1 MSESETNELQD
12 LGQLCFKEEEIMKKI
27 ICCLIA
33 LVLCLGVLPVCA
45 QEEAAM
51 TAGYQNSIIYDVVS
65 DGQGFIPDDFLKVEC
80 TKVDVLSMKQRVDG
94 KYDYTLL
101 LHTGITADEAI
112 EILGDGAR
120 KNTYASDRE
129 LYENHVWLA
138 DDMIYVPLGERSCT
152 HLIGWYGDAIN
163 DTFAIGVEFS
173 VDPAV
178 FDENVLKNKNLAG
191 SEVKMVLALSEDQ
204 AIDDT
209 LETNIR
215 LSDSI
220 AAGRLDNINGKI
232 SEAHRYLAVPAKEKT
247 CGDLMEKLV
256 GAPGVKNAE
265 ITFRKEHLVYVEGQ
279 MSANV
284 VDKEIAEYLYR
295 YEPANEYEEAW
306 ANRFTPFPYYEPNI
320 DPVIWFEGKKVGTT
334 KVNIGVGSRAMGF
347 YGELEVIVYLKGDVN
362 KDEKV
367 EVDDALVTL
376 QGSVKKVDLSEDQ
389 VVAAKFGKEGAVT
402 ATDALRVLKCAV
414 DK

>member
-1 MSESETNELQD
+1 
-12 LGQLCFKEEEIMKKI
+12 MKKI

-129 LYENHVWLA
+129 LYENHVWL
-138 DDMIYVPLGERSCT
+138 DRDTIYVPLGERSCT
-152 HLIGWYGDAIN
+152 HLMGWSGDAIN

-178 FDENVLKNKNLAG
+178 FDEIAIKNKNFA
-191 SEVKMVLALSEDQ
+191 SSDVEMVLALSEDQ

-209 LETNIR
+209 LVTNIR

-295 YEPANEYEEAW
+295 YEPANEYEEAMAGDRIYPVNW
-306 ANRFTPFPYYEPNI
+306 EPNI

-334 KVNIGVGSRAMGF
+334 KVNIGVGSEAMSF
-347 YGELEVIVYLKGDVN
+347 YGELEVIVYLNGDVN

-367 EVDDALVTL
+367 EVDDALVAL

>member
-1 MSESETNELQD
+1 
-12 LGQLCFKEEEIMKKI
+12 MKKI

-129 LYENHVWLA
+129 LYENHVWL
-138 DDMIYVPLGERSCT
+138 DRDTIYVPLGERSCT
-152 HLIGWYGDAIN
+152 HLMGWSGDAIN

-178 FDENVLKNKNLAG
+178 FDEIAIKNKNFA
-191 SEVKMVLALSEDQ
+191 SSDVEMVLALSEDQ

-209 LETNIR
+209 LVTNIR

-256 GAPGVKNAE
+256 GAPGIKNAE

-295 YEPANEYEEAW
+295 YEPANEYEEAMAGDRIYPVNW
-306 ANRFTPFPYYEPNI
+306 EPNI

-334 KVNIGVGSRAMGF
+334 KVNIGVGSEAMSF
-347 YGELEVIVYLKGDVN
+347 YGELEVIVYLNGDVN

-367 EVDDALVTL
+367 EVDDALVAL

>member
-27 ICCLIA
+27 FCCLIA

-129 LYENHVWLA
+129 LYENHVWL
-138 DDMIYVPLGERSCT
+138 DRDTIYVPLGERSCT
-152 HLIGWYGDAIN
+152 HLMGWSGDAIN

-178 FDENVLKNKNLAG
+178 FDEIAIKNKNFA
-191 SEVKMVLALSEDQ
+191 SSDVEMVLALSEDQ

-209 LETNIR
+209 LVTNIR

-295 YEPANEYEEAW
+295 YEPANEYEEAMAGDRIYPVNW
-306 ANRFTPFPYYEPNI
+306 EPNI

-334 KVNIGVGSRAMGF
+334 KVNIGVGSEAMSF
-347 YGELEVIVYLKGDVN
+347 YGELEVIVYLNGDVN

-367 EVDDALVTL
+367 EVDDALVAL

>member
-1 MSESETNELQD
+1 MSESETNEMQD
-12 LGQLCFKEEEIMKKI
+12 LGQLYFKEEENMKKI

-65 DGQGFIPDDFLKVEC
+65 DGQGFVPDDFLKVEC
-80 TKVDVLSMKQRVDG
+80 TKVNVLSMKQRVDG

-152 HLIGWYGDAIN
+152 HLMGWTGDAIN
-163 DTFAIGVEFS
+163 DTFAVGVEFS

-191 SEVKMVLALSEDQ
+191 SEVEMVLALSEDQ

-209 LETNIR
+209 LVTNIR

-247 CGDLMEKLV
+247 CGDQMCIRDSRRPKGEKILLYLWLRPEMT
-256 GAPGVKNAE
+256 GP
-265 ITFRKEHLVYVEGQ
+265 
-279 MSANV
+279 MSA
-284 VDKEIAEYLYR
+284 A
-295 YEPANEYEEAW
+295 
-306 ANRFTPFPYYEPNI
+306 
-320 DPVIWFEGKKVGTT
+320 
-334 KVNIGVGSRAMGF
+334 
-347 YGELEVIVYLKGDVN
+347 IV
-362 KDEKV
+362 
-367 EVDDALVTL
+367 L
-376 QGSVKKVDLSEDQ
+376 QD
-389 VVAAKFGKEGAVT
+389 T
-402 ATDALRVLKCAV
+402 A
-414 DK
+414 

>member
-12 LGQLCFKEEEIMKKI
+12 LGQLYFKEEEIMKKI

-129 LYENHVWLA
+129 LYENHVWL
-138 DDMIYVPLGERSCT
+138 DRDTIYVPLGERSCT
-152 HLIGWYGDAIN
+152 HLMGWSGDAIN

-178 FDENVLKNKNLAG
+178 FDEIAIKNKNFA
-191 SEVKMVLALSEDQ
+191 SSDVEMVLALSEDQ

-209 LETNIR
+209 LVTNIR

-295 YEPANEYEEAW
+295 YEPANEYEEAMAGDRIYPVNW
-306 ANRFTPFPYYEPNI
+306 EPNI

-334 KVNIGVGSRAMGF
+334 KVNIGVGSEAMSF
-347 YGELEVIVYLKGDVN
+347 YGELEVIVYLNGDVN

-367 EVDDALVTL
+367 EVDDALVAL